1 LLCIWCFADAD
12 KKMNGLIVFN
22 SANDV
27 VFQKLNEPLTQKIRN
42 VANSQGLLRAGGHL
56 DSNILLQI
64 FSPIVG
70 SQRIMQC
77 QFDNAYSS
85 LQCEQGF
92 NLVFGELLGFTFLKI
107 GQIPVELLGRQ
118 MGVAIT
124 LTRYCYGA
132 NLFAAQAGAMQLE
145 LLTQCLE
152 TYENLLW
159 QEDQTYLLEA
169 MPKLV
174 INAELKRTVHL
185 THK

>member
-85 LQCEQGF
+85 LQERVQTHFHTVC
-92 NLVFGELLGFTFLKI
+92 LS
-107 GQIPVELLGRQ
+107 
-118 MGVAIT
+118 GVAT
-124 LTRYCYGA
+124 PASLPG
-132 NLFAAQAGAMQLE
+132 
-145 LLTQCLE
+145 
-152 TYENLLW
+152 
-159 QEDQTYLLEA
+159 
-169 MPKLV
+169 
-174 INAELKRTVHL
+174 
-185 THK
+185 